1 MNVTAALIAHFW
13 ICKQPEKHH
22 SAMPIFQ
29 SSWEIKMTVLLETD
43 RQGRSSELT
52 VVIAAREET
61 FLL

>member
-1 MNVTAALIAHFW
+1 
-13 ICKQPEKHH
+13 
-22 SAMPIFQ
+22 
-29 SSWEIKMTVLLETD
+29 MTVLLETD